1 MVRLSLWSLAR
12 LYCMELTL
20 IPLLVVPSKAPLV
33 GRQPVV
39 TTVYYEKPEMDNGKE
54 LVLWKPMMNFKPRDD
69 SLYAAARGVQTFHG
83 MVHVQKAGLQSKAQ
97 HGIFHAPVFAEGE
110 SSQPRVEDRQGYRV
124 AITAR
129 ITFEDSES
137 RIQPYVENDHY
148 SFALGPNG
156 NKTLCLS

>member
-1 MVRLSLWSLAR
+1 
-12 LYCMELTL
+12 ME
-20 IPLLVVPSKAPLV
+20 A
-33 GRQPVV
+33 
-39 TTVYYEKPEMDNGKE
+39 DDE
-54 LVLWKPMMNFKPRDD
+54 LQ
-69 SLYAAARGVQTFHG
+69 AARRFAVRCSPRCSDVSRNGARP
-83 MVHVQKAGLQSKAQ
+83 KAGLQSKAQ

-110 SSQPRVEDRQGYRV
+110 SQPRVEDRQGYRV

>member
-1 MVRLSLWSLAR
+1 M
-12 LYCMELTL
+12 
-20 IPLLVVPSKAPLV
+20 
-33 GRQPVV
+33 
-39 TTVYYEKPEMDNGKE
+39 YYEKPEMDNGKE

-97 HGIFHAPVFAEGE
+97 HGIFHAPVFVEGE
-110 SSQPRVEDRQGYRV
+110 SQPRVEDRQGYRV